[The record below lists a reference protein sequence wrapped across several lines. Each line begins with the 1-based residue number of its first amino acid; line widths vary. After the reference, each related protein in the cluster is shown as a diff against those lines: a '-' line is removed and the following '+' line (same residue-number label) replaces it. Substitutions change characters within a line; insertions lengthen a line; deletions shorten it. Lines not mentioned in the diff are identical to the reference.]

1 MRQDRWVVLGL
12 VCFVGFVVIFS
23 LRGAMAPYP
32 VLTKTPVTPF
42 PTVNPANIPDGLGG
56 GGDNNGCM
64 TRPVE
69 CSIDDADN
77 PCAKCG
83 DAFQCTAV
91 SSPDSVH
98 LNGATVPGGPGKH
111 FCLPHTPQTHNPTA
125 INMLTTRLVWSET
138 GCPQGVS
145 QCWKK
150 LCKYPNLFNGENCDN
165 PIACKN
171 GADLQ
176 ANNTLVEST
185 CALKEAVLVDGAC
198 YANGAPVTT
207 DCENYYVKFDAGAD
221 KQLPVPLKCQT
232 TSSIDYPPYV
242 LRNVDSGPGYCKS
255 TSDAWPLTKADED
268 EDPLLCTNQSTQALC
283 DKETTKCAS
292 VPKTFANQHWMGFL
306 YRGKQATRSQWKSPD
321 DDPDSY
327 VSDNTGDDVGGS
339 GFKPTNDM
347 LIEIRGSPGVKG
359 KITHADRDEG
369 GYWDVTIDIENQ
381 DPYPTDDF
389 DTFWVLDGTDDN
401 KRYAIMIPL
410 DTPGNNSYGSDSNDG
425 TKTLAWDGIEPS
437 LDRFSVSELVTHMNK
452 AMSTLCNQGYQLQ
465 FDKLFHSSSSVLS
478 GHLKE
483 LNTPALARVGSN
495 RYAAVPSSFNVT
507 ENIDTN
513 RCPDVDN
520 CPKWRVAENSG
531 YRLDFSDTIGGQGLR
546 GIPSCVKHP
555 FRPDWFSGNMQDSTV
570 WGPDKALGL
579 PENSN
584 LATGSEDF
592 FRLDDDHG
600 VQKTSDVPDDI
611 ATPGRRV
618 KVVGTTDTDNTDTDR
633 VVLSY
638 NELYGQ
644 DGVNDMR
651 VNTAT
656 LPAPPNPV
664 QSYYKEEDLAVADPL
679 DTVLTD
685 VRINTNGQINYTQKL
700 IESEFEI
707 MNTEEI
713 SFMLDVLAS
722 QAEVNK
728 ETWFNAPPKDEPF
741 TVGNGAVRLHHRY
754 KPVSI
759 FEVLG
764 GRFDYQ
770 QPPPVWNKATKRAPV
785 PWEGRNKLS
794 GRIVLQSLSTSRGM
808 HDLQSLDSLPYSYYT
823 FRVVEALTR
832 PEENSDNDNGTFVG
846 KNGSK
851 CIQSKTPAPHCG
863 TSLVWDPFRTD
874 TSVDTLTN
882 NDMGQKNPMGIHSN
896 PADPSKPP
904 EPDFVC
910 SCDSNSA
917 PRRRDGIP
925 FVRMPDDPY
934 SCHIDPCYSSASVKR
949 LQGFE
954 RALDTN
960 GGDFRCNCGA
970 NSAEIFR
977 GSPGEHI
984 GQCGLTSTVDETVCG
999 IKSDGSPLG
1008 SFDDSFN
1015 TLHSTSVATLDD
1027 PYANVVR
1034 DTPPSGVTLS
1044 ADQLNKATLQ
1054 IKWAGGDAS
1063 CKTEA
1068 CYPKL
1073 LSSDAVSCT
1082 AHLNAAACNNAE
1094 CIWSSANPFSTAA
1107 IECVP
1112 TDLVFRIPA
1121 GDSSSPHSYSPGE
1134 LLRTI
1139 TDQVHLQHT
1148 SIASRIKDPLKDTWN
1163 KDNYPA
1169 LIDIDVDLKGTPQHV
1184 TVRFDDGESEGNAKY
1199 LFEDMGID
1207 YPVMNGSTQVLPT
1220 STHDFNLAREPV
1232 WREQLLST
1240 TTMPQRSRF
1249 GTGCACNAGSTR
1261 GVCTS
1266 RQTSIPHVEA
1276 GSLYNFRD
1284 DPQHIARPAD
1294 IDGKPQS
1301 IFSQPVLAGTCDFIN
1316 EAKVQADDALT
1327 GSGYVYLFPDGHEKN
1342 LILCRGNAC
1351 MPNNVCACQQV
1362 DNPFGEQCYDWCSSS
1377 LGICGAPP
1385 DTANPVC
1392 KGLPNTSMKNG
1403 EPGAAHF
1410 ACSCKAETSNLYGVA
1425 VEAVC
1430 ATTPLQEPLYSLTHM
1445 MSPEQEQNQIKYGDP
1460 NYTSAR
1466 PKLFQKLNEKCF
1478 CEDMK
1483 YESGTDIAS
1492 ISYNIPCNSSTE
1504 KCTAMNSLIYDIMT
1518 NGANKGKYGEMG
1530 GQFAD
1535 DYCYAYSEFHPEGT
1549 DANTKAIQIA
1559 DKHFLKQ
1566 NKRVGDPNCWKD
1578 DPQKQASQAGREK
1591 AGISTHEVCSGAGYA
1606 NSYPPPSDPVFSNY
1620 PIGNSSMMDTS
1631 VTMSTPVL
1639 YKLWNKNRMFK
1650 EPPAGDGIPDAATDH
1665 NRLANLQIIGMH
1677 NDSFV
1682 KFGVLTAMTKQDMIN
1697 EDIYEGAFDAAL
1709 FAGAV
1714 ALTGGAALVAVGVAG
1729 GVAAFS
1735 EGMGIAGQATSKFNF
1750 AKTTEDPTGEAY
1762 YRDVPARMS
1771 VTNTASQLPRIPYQ
1785 WNTDVSGFDG
1795 LKDAISGSADEEVAD
1810 LLQKTYSS
1818 YCDSGNAIIQT
1829 YYNIVFDDTFRKY
1842 IKKAMADPD
1851 AKGDKNALTDAI
1863 NKFPRCYPCVTTQVL
1878 RCSGAD
1884 PD

>member
-1 MRQDRWVVLGL
+1 MGL

-56 GGDNNGCM
+56 GGGDNDGCM

-77 PCAKCG
+77 ACAKCG

-185 CALKEAVLVDGAC
+185 CALKEAVLVDGEC
-198 YANGAPVTT
+198 YANGAPVTK

-232 TSSIDYPPYV
+232 TSSTDYPPYV

-255 TSDAWPLTKADED
+255 ISDAFPMTSNPN
-268 EDPLLCTNQSTQALC
+268 EDPLLCPGLATQKQCDTN
-283 DKETTKCAS
+283 DKCES

-306 YRGKQATRSQWKSPD
+306 YRGKRATRSQWKSPD

-327 VSDNTGDDVGGS
+327 RSDNTVDDRIGPVVGS
-339 GFKPTNDM
+339 GFKPKNDM
-347 LIEIRGSPGVKG
+347 LIEKRGSPGVTG
-359 KITHADRDEG
+359 RITHADRFDGLWSVSILYENE
-369 GYWDVTIDIENQ
+369 VQETIDA
-381 DPYPTDDF
+381 DDF
-389 DTFWVLDGTDDN
+389 DTFWVLDGPDDN

-410 DTPGNNSYGSDSNDG
+410 DTPGNNSYGSDSNVG

-452 AMSTLCNQGYQLQ
+452 AMSTLCNEGYQLQ
-465 FDKLFHSSSSVLS
+465 FDKLFHSSSRPLS
-478 GHLKE
+478 DKLKK
-483 LNTPALARVGSN
+483 LDTPALARVGSN
-495 RYAAVPSSFNVT
+495 RYAAVPSGVDVT
-507 ENIDTN
+507 ENIN
-513 RCPDVDN
+513 EKRCPPHKDK
-520 CPKWRVAENSG
+520 CPEWRVADHSG
-531 YRLDFSDTIGGQGLR
+531 YRLDFNDTIGGQDLR

-555 FRPDWFSGNMQDSTV
+555 FRPPWFSGNMQDSTV

-633 VVLSY
+633 VVLTY
-638 NELYGQ
+638 PELH
-644 DGVNDMR
+644 DPPGVNDMR
-651 VNTAT
+651 VMTAT
-656 LPAPPNPV
+656 LPAPPKPV
-664 QSYYKEEDLAVADPL
+664 QSYYNQEKDLAVADPL

-722 QAEVNK
+722 QAELNNSA
-728 ETWFNAPPKDEPF
+728 WFNAPPKDDPF
-741 TVGNGAVRLHHRY
+741 TAGNAPVRLHHRY

-808 HDLQSLDSLPYSYYT
+808 HDLIDTLPYSYYT
-823 FRVVEALTR
+823 FRVVEALPRSEKT
-832 PEENSDNDNGTFVG
+832 SDNDNGTFVG

-896 PADPSKPP
+896 PADASKPP

-910 SCDSNSA
+910 SCDGNSA

-934 SCHIDPCYSSASVKR
+934 SCHIDPCYSSANVKR
-949 LQGFE
+949 LHGFE

-960 GGDFRCNCGA
+960 GGDFRCNCGV

-984 GQCGLTSTVDETVCG
+984 GQCGLTSLVDETVCG

-1015 TLHSTSVATLDD
+1015 TLHSTSAAKMDD

-1034 DTPPSGVTLS
+1034 DTLPPGVTLS

-1063 CKTEA
+1063 SCNTEA

-1073 LSSDAVSCT
+1073 LSTDASSC
-1082 AHLNAAACNNAE
+1082 AALRNAAECNTAE
-1094 CIWSSANPFSTAA
+1094 CVWSSVNPFSTAT
-1107 IECVP
+1107 IGCVP

-1148 SIASRIKDPLKDTWN
+1148 SVASRIKDDAMKDTWN

-1169 LIDIDVDLKGTPQHV
+1169 LTDIDVDLKGTPKSV
-1184 TVRFDDGESEGNAKY
+1184 TVKFDDGKSGEDAKY
-1199 LFEDMGID
+1199 SFEDMGVD
-1207 YPVMNGSTQVLPT
+1207 YPVMHGSTRVLPT
-1220 STHDFNLAREPV
+1220 RSALVDESV
-1232 WREQLLST
+1232 WREQLLSER
-1240 TTMPQRSRF
+1240 TMPQRSRF

-1316 EAKVQADDALT
+1316 EAKMQADDALT
-1327 GSGYVYLFPDGHEKN
+1327 GSGYEYLFPEGHERN

-1385 DTANPVC
+1385 DADNPTPVC
-1392 KGLPNTSMKNG
+1392 KGLPNTSMQNG

-1410 ACSCKAETSNLYGVA
+1410 GCSCTAQTPDLYGVGT
-1425 VEAVC
+1425 EALC
-1430 ATTPLQEPLYSLTHM
+1430 ATAPLPEPLYSLTHM

-1483 YESGTDIAS
+1483 YKTGTDIAS
-1492 ISYNIPCNSSTE
+1492 ISYNTPCNSGTE
-1504 KCTAMNSLIYDIMT
+1504 KCTAMNSLIYDIMK
-1518 NGANKGKYGEMG
+1518 NGPNKGKYGEMG

-1535 DYCYAYSEFHPEGT
+1535 DYCYAYSEFQPP
-1549 DANTKAIQIA
+1549 DADASTPKAIQIA
-1559 DKHFLKQ
+1559 DNHFLKQ
-1566 NKRVGDPNCWKD
+1566 NKKVGDPSCWEH
-1578 DPQKQASQAGREK
+1578 DPQQQASQAGREK
-1591 AGISTHEVCSGAGYA
+1591 AGISTHTQCSGAGYA

-1620 PIGNSSMMDTS
+1620 PIGNSSMMDAAF
-1631 VTMSTPVL
+1631 TMSTPVL
-1639 YKLWNKNRMFK
+1639 YKLWNKDRMFK
-1650 EPPAGDGIPDAATDH
+1650 QPPDGSGATDY

-1682 KFGVLTAMTKQDMIN
+1682 KFGALTEMTKQEMI
-1697 EDIYEGAFDAAL
+1697 DADLYEGAIDAAL

-1714 ALTGGAALVAVGVAG
+1714 ALTGGAALAAVGVAG

-1735 EGMGIAGQATSKFNF
+1735 EGMGIAGQATSEFNF

-1771 VTNTASQLPRIPYQ
+1771 VTNTAPQLPRIPYQ

-1818 YCDSGNAIIQT
+1818 YCASGNAIIQT

-1842 IKKAMADPD
+1842 IKTAIADD
-1851 AKGDKNALTDAI
+1851 KTGDKKALADAI
-1863 NKFPRCYPCVTTQVL
+1863 KTFPRCYPCVTTQVL
-1878 RCSGAD
+1878 QCSGVD